1 MPMVRRIRSL
11 MVNLLGNWVV
21 DAWGWTVGRNSVD
34 GAAIGKWVVLVGL
47 GIAAVGGMIWLASR
61 LGLPL
66 GNLPGDV
73 RIDRPGFTFRA
84 PIATCILLSVLLTVL
99 VNVVL
104 RLLRR

>member
-1 MPMVRRIRSL
+1 M
-11 MVNLLGNWVV
+11 
-21 DAWGWTVGRNSVD
+21 D

-84 PIATCILLSVLLTVL
+84 PIATCIRLASCSPCL

>member
-1 MPMVRRIRSL
+1 
-11 MVNLLGNWVV
+11 
-21 DAWGWTVGRNSVD
+21 VD